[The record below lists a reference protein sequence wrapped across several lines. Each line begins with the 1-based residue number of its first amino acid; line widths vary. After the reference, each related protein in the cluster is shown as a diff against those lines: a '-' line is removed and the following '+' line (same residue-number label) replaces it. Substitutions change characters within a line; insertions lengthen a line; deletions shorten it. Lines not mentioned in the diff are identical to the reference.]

1 MNPSNQSSI
10 SIEYIW
16 IDAIGNLRSKCRTI
30 GTDYLINSNIVDII
44 SCNVNKDLILTGED
58 GQLLRESLLWNY
70 DGSSTGQAEGHDSEI
85 IIKPVYICP
94 NAWKNTKLS
103 SDRYYLA
110 LCDTY
115 NKNDELLS
123 NNYYNRV
130 IHNIRGNE
138 KYEFLFSFE
147 QEFFIMHPNHRNM
160 NIISNIPIGLPL
172 PYQSYANV
180 GYNHQTTQQYY
191 CAIGYEN
198 THVMGRNIV
207 EKVYHYGI
215 SSGLILSGYNA
226 EVAAGQWE
234 IQVGPSIN
242 IRACHELWIIRYLL
256 KMIAAEEGLCIE
268 FHPKPLA
275 DWNGSGLHTNFS
287 GCEMRNCVD
296 RRGYDIIQKYCQQ
309 LGTNHTE
316 TMKSY
321 GEFNELRM
329 TGRYETASFDRFSY
343 DIANR
348 GCSVRISN
356 SVLNNGGGYIEDR
369 RPASNADP
377 YRIYSILTNVYQLA
391 IDQLAI
397 DQ

>member
-1 MNPSNQSSI
+1 
-10 SIEYIW
+10 
-16 IDAIGNLRSKCRTI
+16 
-30 GTDYLINSNIVDII
+30 
-44 SCNVNKDLILTGED
+44 
-58 GQLLRESLLWNY
+58 
-70 DGSSTGQAEGHDSEI
+70 
-85 IIKPVYICP
+85 
-94 NAWKNTKLS
+94 
-103 SDRYYLA
+103 
-110 LCDTY
+110 
-115 NKNDELLS
+115 
-123 NNYYNRV
+123 
-130 IHNIRGNE
+130 
-138 KYEFLFSFE
+138 
-147 QEFFIMHPNHRNM
+147 
-160 NIISNIPIGLPL
+160 
-172 PYQSYANV
+172 
-180 GYNHQTTQQYY
+180 
-191 CAIGYEN
+191 
-198 THVMGRNIV
+198 
-207 EKVYHYGI
+207 
-215 SSGLILSGYNA
+215 
-226 EVAAGQWE
+226 
-234 IQVGPSIN
+234 
-242 IRACHELWIIRYLL
+242 
-256 KMIAAEEGLCIE
+256 MIAAEEGLCIE